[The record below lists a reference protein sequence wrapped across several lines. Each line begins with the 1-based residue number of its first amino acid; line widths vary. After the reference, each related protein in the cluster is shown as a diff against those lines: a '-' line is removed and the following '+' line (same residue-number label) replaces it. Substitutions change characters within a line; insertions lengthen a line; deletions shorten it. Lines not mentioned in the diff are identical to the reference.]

1 MTKIGFTHFGSAL
14 AAIVIIGIG
23 PAKAADSP
31 PGEQT
36 CSQKLSVVSGHWT
49 AIGLASPEKPGQA
62 RVSGTGGH
70 FHAGGEVN
78 FMREQM
84 SKAARLCMDGKEHEA
99 MLRMDVVRAL
109 LKLAEVQHPAS
120 HGYVLPPS

>member
-1 MTKIGFTHFGSAL
+1 MTKIRLTHFGSAL
-14 AAIVIIGIG
+14 AAMVVIGIG
-23 PAKAADSP
+23 PARATDP
-31 PGEQT
+31 LPGGQT
-36 CSQKLSVVSGHWT
+36 CSQELSVVSGQWT

-70 FHAGGEVN
+70 FHTGGEVN

-84 SKAARLCMDGKEHEA
+84 SKAARLCKNGKEHEA
-99 MLRMDVVRAL
+99 MLRLDVVRSL

-120 HGYVLPPS
+120 HGYALPPS